1 MAYGWDGT
9 RRTDGRME
17 NNELVARSED
27 QLKKLPES
35 ESDIC
40 ERRIDGRHLPIN

>member
-1 MAYGWDGT
+1 
-9 RRTDGRME
+9 ME

-40 ERRIDGRHLPIN
+40 ERRIDKAGGRGRHLSIN